1 MSLPGRP
8 VPLLAYLV
16 AFAFA
21 MAVPLASYAVY
32 ATLAFSKA
40 ERLRLE
46 QEGRHLVHDVL
57 RKIDR
62 EHASQV
68 AVLEALATSPS
79 FEANDLAAFDRQ
91 AKNLAAKGGYQIA
104 LIGNDGVYLTNTRYD
119 FGAANLPR
127 SSQIVQYHQG
137 QIFDK
142 PSIVGLFRGARTDRL
157 LTATVIPIETNYT
170 KRMLLALIIEPK
182 RFQSL
187 LEEQKI
193 AAPYYAT
200 VLDKNNRVIAR
211 SEKIETYLGVES
223 PWNNPRPGQVGRWEG
238 TNLQGLSV
246 ISFYEI
252 SELSG
257 WRINVSI
264 DRAALAAPINRSLR
278 EMGLI
283 AALMLI
289 LAVFLSLLVSRQ
301 IALGSKALVRAA
313 QDVGQGHYV
322 PRLVTPIKETN
333 VVLDALSEAS
343 LGLQERSAALAAQRA
358 AEDETQASTA
368 FLTAMSHEIRTPLH
382 AIIGYTDLAL
392 ERSDLPSGARRELG
406 IVRNA
411 STSLLAIVDEV
422 LTYSGML
429 AGGVDLD
436 YKPFAPAELVESA
449 IAIIRGVGT
458 EKGLEIKGTVA
469 PDTPR
474 WLMGDRHR
482 LLQVLLN
489 LLNNAVKF
497 TNQGSVTLEVSA
509 GSLSDGMTR
518 FSCAVI
524 DTGVGIPPEHY
535 DRLFRRFSQGDGSI
549 QRSYGGSGLGLAIC
563 KRIVD
568 AMDGEIGFRSVVGQ
582 GSTFFIDVPL
592 GVAEVQPDS
601 GLAVLNPTQP
611 QRGHI
616 LVVDDL
622 PLNLELARTILERSG
637 YVVDTAGSGEAAL
650 RILRQTEVDLV
661 LMDVQMPQM
670 DGMAATKTIRQ
681 LGPAFERL
689 PIIAMTA
696 DVRPADVAR
705 FLLAG
710 MDDHLAKPFKPN
722 ALRAAIEKW
731 LAQEASEARRPLI
744 DLFEGATYRELLEL
758 IGYEKTEQA
767 LRELRT
773 AIMDSFLSSADP
785 SNMTQMARIAHK
797 LAPQAGLLGLKDLA
811 SALIAFDQAVTGNG
825 PIARAFSELCGASSH
840 ACERINHLLA
850 VLSDNKPTRTQP

>member
-1 MSLPGRP
+1 M
-8 VPLLAYLV
+8 PLLTYLI

-21 MAVPLASYAVY
+21 LALPIASYAVY
-32 ATLAFSKA
+32 ATLAFAKA
-40 ERLRLE
+40 ERQRLE
-46 QEGRHLVHDVL
+46 QEARDTAHDLVRQV
-57 RKIDR
+57 DR
-62 EHASQV
+62 EHSSQI
-68 AVLEALATSPS
+68 AMLQALATSPALEVNNIAS
-79 FEANDLAAFDRQ
+79 FDRQ
-91 AKNLAAKGGYQIA
+91 AKNLAATGGYQIA
-104 LIGNDGVYLTNTRYD
+104 LIGMDGTHISNTRYA
-119 FGAANLPR
+119 FGAPNMPK
-127 SSQIVQYHQG
+127 SSQIVDYLQG
-137 QIFDK
+137 K
-142 PSIVGLFRGARTDRL
+142 SIDEPRIIDLFRGARTDRPI
-157 LTATVIPIETNYT
+157 TATAIPVTINVINSI
-170 KRMLLALIIEPK
+170 LIALIVDPIK
-182 RFQSL
+182 FQSIIMD
-187 LEEQKI
+187 QNVNS
-193 AAPYYAT
+193 PYYAT
-200 VLDKNNRVIAR
+200 ILDKNNRVIAR
-211 SEKIETYLGVES
+211 SEKFETYLGVE
-223 PWNNPRPGQVGRWEG
+223 PPRNDARIGPKGRWEG

-246 ISFYEI
+246 VSFYET

-264 DRAALAAPINRSLR
+264 DKAALAAPINRSLK

-289 LAVFLSLLVSRQ
+289 VAILLSFLVSRQ
-301 IALGSKALVRAA
+301 IALGSNMLVVAAKA
-313 QDVGQGHYV
+313 VGQGKYV
-322 PRLVTPIKETN
+322 QRLVTPIKETN
-333 VVLDALSEAS
+333 VVLNALSEAS

-358 AEDETQASTA
+358 AEEETQASTA

-392 ERSDLPSGARRELG
+392 ERSALPRGARRELG

-429 AGGVDLD
+429 AGGVELE
-436 YKPFAPAELVESA
+436 YKPFAPAEPVESA

-458 EKGLEIKGTVA
+458 EKGLEIKGAVA

-474 WLMGDRHR
+474 WLMGDRQR
-482 LLQVLLN
+482 LLQILIN

-497 TNQGSVTLEVSA
+497 TERGSVTLEVNADPSH
-509 GSLSDGMTR
+509 DGLTR
-518 FSCAVI
+518 LRCAVV

-563 KRIVD
+563 KRIID
-568 AMDGEIGFRSVVGQ
+568 AMDGEIGFKSEVGR
-582 GSTFFIDVPL
+582 GSTFFIEVPL
-592 GVAEVQPDS
+592 GVADVQPVPS
-601 GLAVLNPTQP
+601 LGLLEPQQP
-611 QRGHI
+611 RRGHI

-637 YVVDTAGSGEAAL
+637 YEVDTAGSGEAAL
-650 RILRQTEVDLV
+650 RILRQTRIDLV
-661 LMDVQMPQM
+661 LMDVQMPEM
-670 DGMAATKTIRQ
+670 DGMAATKAIRQ
-681 LGPAFERL
+681 LGPAFQKL

-696 DVRPADVAR
+696 DVIPADVVR
-705 FLLAG
+705 FMREG
-710 MDDHLAKPFKPN
+710 MDDHLAKPFKPE
-722 ALRAAIEKW
+722 ALRSLITKW
-731 LAQEASEARRPLI
+731 LTPEDKEANRALV

-773 AIMDSFLSSADP
+773 AITDSFLSSADP
-785 SNMTQMARIAHK
+785 SNMAQMARLAHK

-825 PIARAFSELCGASSH
+825 PIARAFSELCSASSH